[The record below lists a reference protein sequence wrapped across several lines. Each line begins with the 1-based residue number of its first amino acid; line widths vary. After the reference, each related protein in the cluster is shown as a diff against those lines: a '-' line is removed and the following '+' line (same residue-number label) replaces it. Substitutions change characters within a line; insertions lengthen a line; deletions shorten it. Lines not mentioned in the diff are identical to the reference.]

1 MSEHASGNKLRLI
14 ARTLEISED
23 AFLPGGGSEH
33 ENFII
38 STMTELSE
46 IIDIFCNIQDSAL
59 RRGCLD
65 FVRNAASKCA
75 ANR

>member
-1 MSEHASGNKLRLI
+1 MSEYDSRNKLQRI

-33 ENFII
+33 ENLII

-46 IIDIFCNIQDSAL
+46 IIDIFCNIQNSAL

-65 FVRNAASKCA
+65 FVRDAASKCA
-75 ANR
+75 VNR

>member
-1 MSEHASGNKLRLI
+1 MSEYASRNKLQLI
-14 ARTLEISED
+14 ARTLETSED
-23 AFLPGGGSEH
+23 AFLPGGGSAH
-33 ENFII
+33 EKLII

-46 IIDIFCNIQDSAL
+46 ILGIFCNIQNSAL
-59 RRGCLD
+59 RRECLD

>member
-1 MSEHASGNKLRLI
+1 MSEYASRSKLQLI
-14 ARTLEISED
+14 ARTLEMSED
-23 AFLPGGGSEH
+23 AFLPGGGSER
-33 ENFII
+33 ENLII
-38 STMTELSE
+38 SSMTEISE
-46 IIDIFCNIQDSAL
+46 IIDVFCNIQDSAL

>member
-1 MSEHASGNKLRLI
+1 MSEYDSRSKLKLI
-14 ARTLEISED
+14 ARTLEMSEN

-33 ENFII
+33 ERLII

-46 IIDIFCNIQDSAL
+46 IIDAFCNIQDSAL

-75 ANR
+75 VSR